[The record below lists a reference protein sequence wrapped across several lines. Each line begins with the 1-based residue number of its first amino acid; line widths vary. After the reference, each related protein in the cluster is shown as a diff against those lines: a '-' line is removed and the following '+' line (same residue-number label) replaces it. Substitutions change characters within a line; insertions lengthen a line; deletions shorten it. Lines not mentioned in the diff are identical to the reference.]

1 MPTQWRPALLD
12 PATLQLFF
20 DLYDALPSS
29 LSPMALSCLVQMA
42 AVRRSLFDNAERAKF
57 LNHVVT
63 GVKRI
68 LQQNAQVYSSF
79 PAVFQW
85 HVILNFIHP
94 SLIRLAASPI
104 FPEFERTE

>member
-29 LSPMALSCLVQMA
+29 LSPMVFTSKYLMKNSACSFCFQALSCLVQMA

-68 LQQNAQVYSSF
+68 LQQNAQVKAF
-79 PAVFQW
+79 
-85 HVILNFIHP
+85 
-94 SLIRLAASPI
+94 
-104 FPEFERTE
+104 